1 MTSRRKELLSKLR
14 LSNPTEEEK
23 VLAQLTIERICADMC
38 DFFESFYAQEGPG
51 AMVYVPKAEKEEDS
65 MFYLTVSHMINALD
79 DFKRQEMEGPAEVM
93 QKAIARGEA
102 LNPLKEALFIIQ
114 DEKEMS
120 LVHYK
125 REQPTGGLG
134 ELAIT
139 WARDLGYLNVNFY
152 PGLATLS
159 TTG

>member
-1 MTSRRKELLSKLR
+1 MTSRRKELLSKLC

-23 VLAQLTIERICADMC
+23 ILTQLTIERICADMC

-65 MFYLTVSHMINALD
+65 MFYLTVPHMITALD

-134 ELAIT
+134 EFVVT
-139 WARDLGYLNVNFY
+139 
-152 PGLATLS
+152 
-159 TTG
+159 